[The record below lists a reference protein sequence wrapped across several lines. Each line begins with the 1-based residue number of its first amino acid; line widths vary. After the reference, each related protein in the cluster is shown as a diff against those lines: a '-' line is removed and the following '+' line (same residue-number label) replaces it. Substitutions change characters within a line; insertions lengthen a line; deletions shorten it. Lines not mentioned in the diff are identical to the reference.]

1 MTTLQL
7 LRFANL
13 QVDMYKL
20 YNDSTTSIQL
30 ENFPE
35 FTYVVANTSCK
46 ITQDWVTDLNDDNE
60 HLVFC
65 IIEQSHIMHFVVVL
79 TSKHF
84 PITQKGV
91 DQAVKV
97 VKAMHYYM

>member
-1 MTTLQL
+1 
-7 LRFANL
+7 
-13 QVDMYKL
+13 
-20 YNDSTTSIQL
+20 
-30 ENFPE
+30 
-35 FTYVVANTSCK
+35 
-46 ITQDWVTDLNDDNE
+46 
-60 HLVFC
+60 
-65 IIEQSHIMHFVVVL
+65 MHFVVVL